1 MARGQLTLTHTLCN
15 KPSNRADTHMKESF
29 VGVTRLGNARI
40 CIAVEVVYSTHW
52 VLLQVP
58 LLTTGTRTH
67 TSHCSSVCS
76 HSGLTQL
83 PSTRSSLSRDEGP
96 RDGQGAGVLR
106 RGVLYRSQA
115 HLHLR
120 RLPMRTI
127 KRRRQ
132 PVVALLV
139 GAVAFREVIVG
150 VGGVDAHDWN
160 RLWSTHN
167 VSTG

>member
-96 RDGQGAGVLR
+96 RDGQGVGVLR
-106 RGVLYRSQA
+106 RGVVESSHPGLSRPA
-115 HLHLR
+115 HAHHHTSPPACCCGAGRGGSCR
-120 RLPMRTI
+120 RGI
-127 KRRRQ
+127 GRRRR
-132 PVVALLV
+132 
-139 GAVAFREVIVG
+139 G
-150 VGGVDAHDWN
+150 
-160 RLWSTHN
+160 
-167 VSTG
+167 